1 MKINLNVIGNFSYN
15 NKAPCYCHGKSIHN
29 HCITVR
35 VPLCVGMLAGGL
47 SAQLADMIH
56 HKSPRDPQ
64 TKNGVADD

>member
-1 MKINLNVIGNFSYN
+1 MITKLPVIVMVNAF
-15 NKAPCYCHGKSIHN
+15 HN
-29 HCITVR
+29 HCIYGQSAPFVWN
-35 VPLCVGMLAGGL
+35 VGRSL